1 MLMNAKPREID
12 HIAARSGLQAKLTA
26 AHGQLEKKF
35 LDGGTVLISIV
46 EILNRLIGSLDRL
59 TGSLD
64 ENTTSDTMAGIAA
77 TAKELGKL
85 PAFEDGRQK
94 GFVELASVCRAM
106 QGSIGDMR
114 ETMRYLRTFAISV
127 KITAAGLDDFVGFAD
142 EIRERI
148 QSGESEVNRFS
159 KQVQDMHQQLEKAQE
174 FSKKILK
181 DYSDVVPRTVADLS
195 GNAARISEHHGRL
208 AEMAN
213 QVKQLARGVQG
224 KITSVLSALQIGDI
238 TRQRIEHI
246 QSMFQLF
253 DDFIMCDGA
262 TLTESERARIG
273 GVISQL
279 AAAQMEE
286 TCADFQRECRN
297 IHTNM
302 ARFVDDIREILRL
315 RDGMTESQDG
325 GSENVLKALETGVT
339 AAVGLVAGVE
349 DTSRQADAVARSTS
363 ETAQSLLRG
372 IEVIRTIKTDIH
384 YMALNSNLRCSKLGD
399 EGRSVNV
406 VSAEL
411 RIYAGKLEGPADA
424 VMNELQRLEVAA
436 GAFSSDRDGGSGDI
450 AGPLGE
456 ALAAIRGV
464 SGRMDEGIEELAREG
479 QEVFTKVSAAIST
492 LDFESELGDV
502 IEDCVSRAASMASP
516 HVIDISDLED
526 SVADF
531 GARIFKLYTMAQER
545 EIHLGFLP
553 AGAGAVTTAPVA
565 AAPASDED
573 LFEDALF

>member
-1 MLMNAKPREID
+1 MLMNTQRIEID
-12 HIAARSGLQAKLTA
+12 HMAARAGLEAKLTS

-35 LDGGTVLISIV
+35 LDGGAVLISIM
-46 EILNRLIGSLDRL
+46 EILNRLIGSLHRL

-64 ENTTSDTMAGIAA
+64 ETTTNETMAGIAA
-77 TAKELGKL
+77 TAQELGTL
-85 PAFEDGRQK
+85 PAFEDARQK

-148 QSGESEVNRFS
+148 QSGEGEVNRFA
-159 KQVQDMHQQLEKAQE
+159 KQVQDLHGQLEKARE
-174 FSKKILK
+174 FSRKILK
-181 DYSDVVPRTVADLS
+181 EYSDVVPRTVADLS
-195 GNAARISEHHGRL
+195 GNAVRISEHHGRL

-253 DDFIMCDGA
+253 DEFVAGEGA
-262 TLTESERARIG
+262 SLMESDRARIG
-273 GVISQL
+273 EVIRQL

-286 TCADFQRECRN
+286 TATDFQRECRN

-302 ARFVDDIREILRL
+302 ARFVDDTREILRL
-315 RDGMTESQDG
+315 RDGMTDSQDG
-325 GSENVLKALETGVT
+325 GGDNVLKALETGVA
-339 AAVGLVAGVE
+339 AAVGLVSGVQE
-349 DTSRQADAVARSTS
+349 TSSQADAVAQSTS

-411 RIYAGKLEGPADA
+411 RIYAGKLEVPADA
-424 VMNELQRLEVAA
+424 VMNELQRLEAA
-436 GAFSSDRDGGSGDI
+436 ASAFSSDRGAGTGDI
-450 AGPLGE
+450 TGPLSE
-456 ALAAIRGV
+456 ALSAIRGV
-464 SGRMDEGIEELAREG
+464 SARMDAGIEELAREG
-479 QEVFTKVSAAIST
+479 QEVFTKVGAAIST

-502 IEDCVSRAASMASP
+502 IEDCVSHSAGMASP
-516 HVIDISDLED
+516 HMIDLSDLEE
-526 SVADF
+526 SVA
-531 GARIFKLYTMAQER
+531 GLGGRIFKLYTMAQER
-545 EIHLGFLP
+545 DIHLGFLP
-553 AGAGAVTTAPVA
+553 AAAGAMAAAPA
-565 AAPASDED
+565 KAAPASDED

>member
-1 MLMNAKPREID
+1 MLMNAQRIEID
-12 HIAARSGLQAKLTA
+12 YMAVRAGLEAKLTS
-26 AHGQLEKKF
+26 AHGQIEKKF
-35 LDGGTVLISIV
+35 LDGGAVLISIM

-64 ENTTSDTMAGIAA
+64 ENTTSETMGGIEA
-77 TAKELGKL
+77 TAKELGTL

-106 QGSIGDMR
+106 QGSISEMR
-114 ETMRYLRTFAISV
+114 EIMRYLRTFAISV

-148 QSGESEVNRFS
+148 QSGESEVNRFA
-159 KQVQDMHQQLEKAQE
+159 KQVHDMHGQLEKAQE
-174 FSKKILK
+174 FSRKILQE
-181 DYSDVVPRTVADLS
+181 YSDVVPRTVADLS
-195 GNAARISEHHGRL
+195 GNAARISGHHGRL

-246 QSMFQLF
+246 QSIFQLF
-253 DDFIMCDGA
+253 DEFVAGEGA
-262 TLTESERARIG
+262 SLTESDRVRIG
-273 GVISQL
+273 EVIRQL

-286 TCADFQRECRN
+286 TATDFQRECRN

-302 ARFVDDIREILRL
+302 TRFIDDTREILRL
-315 RDGMTESQDG
+315 RDGMTDRQNG
-325 GSENVLKALETGVT
+325 GGENVLKALETGVT
-339 AAVGLVAGVE
+339 AAVGLVSGVQE
-349 DTSRQADAVARSTS
+349 TSSQADAVAQSTS

-411 RIYAGKLEGPADA
+411 RIYAGKLEVPADA
-424 VMNELQRLEVAA
+424 VMNELQRLEAAA
-436 GAFSSDRDGGSGDI
+436 GAFSSDRGSGSGDI
-450 AGPLGE
+450 AGPLSE
-456 ALAAIRGV
+456 ALSAIRGV
-464 SGRMDEGIEELAREG
+464 SGRMDAGIEELAREG

-502 IEDCVSRAASMASP
+502 IEDCVSHSAGIASP
-516 HVIDISDLED
+516 HMIDISDLAD
-526 SVADF
+526 SVAGL
-531 GARIFKLYTMAQER
+531 GARILKLYTMAQER
-545 EIHLGFLP
+545 EIHSGFLP
-553 AGAGAVTTAPVA
+553 AAAGAVAATPTTSA
-565 AAPASDED
+565 ATSDED

>member
-1 MLMNAKPREID
+1 MLMSAQRIEID
-12 HIAARSGLQAKLTA
+12 PPAARAGLQAKLMA
-26 AHGQLEKKF
+26 AHGQIEKKF
-35 LDGGTVLISIV
+35 LDGGTVLISIMD
-46 EILNRLIGSLDRL
+46 ILNRLIGSLDRL

-64 ENTTSDTMAGIAA
+64 ETTTSETMAGIAA
-77 TAKELGKL
+77 TAKELGTL
-85 PAFEDGRQK
+85 PDFEDGRQK
-94 GFVELASVCRAM
+94 GFIELASVCRAM

-114 ETMRYLRTFAISV
+114 ETMRYLRTFAISM

-148 QSGESEVNRFS
+148 QSGESEVNRFA
-159 KQVQDMHQQLEKAQE
+159 KQVQDMHGQLEKAQE
-174 FSKKILK
+174 FSTKILK
-181 DYSDVVPRTVADLS
+181 EYSDVVPRTVADLS
-195 GNAARISEHHGRL
+195 GNTARISEHHGRL
-208 AEMAN
+208 AELAHE
-213 QVKQLARGVQG
+213 VKQLARGVQG

-253 DDFIMCDGA
+253 DEFLEGEGA
-262 TLTESERARIG
+262 SLAESERVRIG
-273 GVISQL
+273 DVIKQL

-297 IHTNM
+297 IHSNM
-302 ARFVDDIREILRL
+302 ARFVDDTREILRL
-315 RDGMTESQDG
+315 RDGMTDRQE
-325 GSENVLKALETGVT
+325 GSGENVLKALETGVA
-339 AAVGLVAGVE
+339 AAVGLVAGVQ
-349 DTSRQADAVARSTS
+349 DTSRQADAVAQSTS

-384 YMALNSNLRCSKLGD
+384 YMALNSNLRCSRLGD

-411 RIYAGKLEGPADA
+411 RIYAGKLEVPADA
-424 VMNELQRLEVAA
+424 VMNELQRLEMAA
-436 GAFSSDRDGGSGDI
+436 GAFSSDRGAGSGDI
-450 AGPLGE
+450 AGPLSE
-456 ALAAIRGV
+456 ALDSIRGV
-464 SGRMDEGIEELAREG
+464 SGRMDAGIEELAREG

-502 IEDCVSRAASMASP
+502 IEDCVSHSAGMANP
-516 HVIDISDLED
+516 HLVDISDLAD
-526 SVADF
+526 SVADL
-531 GARIFKLYTMAQER
+531 GGRIFKLYTMAQER

-553 AGAGAVTTAPVA
+553 AAAGAFAAAPA
-565 AAPASDED
+565 TAAPASDED